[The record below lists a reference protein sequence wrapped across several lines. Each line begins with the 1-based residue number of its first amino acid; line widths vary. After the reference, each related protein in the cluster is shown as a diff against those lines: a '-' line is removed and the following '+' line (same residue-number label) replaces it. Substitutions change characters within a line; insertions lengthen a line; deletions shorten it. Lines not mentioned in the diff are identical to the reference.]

1 MGSVPEMMGDV
12 TRAEVAALVR
22 LRAAQLTGRDPTTLA
37 ADARFLGELG
47 VDSLDFV
54 EFVLALEDELG
65 IELPEHEMAG
75 VSTPDQLAAL
85 AASKLNPDGG
95 R

>member
-1 MGSVPEMMGDV
+1 M
-12 TRAEVAALVR
+12 
-22 LRAAQLTGRDPTTLA
+22 
-37 ADARFLGELG
+37 
-47 VDSLDFV
+47 
-54 EFVLALEDELG
+54 LALEDELG

>member
-1 MGSVPEMMGDV
+1 MIGGV

-22 LRAAQLTGRDPTTLA
+22 LRAAQLTGRDPTALP
-37 ADARFLGELG
+37 ADASFLGELG

-65 IELPEHEMAG
+65 IELPEHEMAC
-75 VSTPDQLAAL
+75 VSTSEQLAAL
-85 AASKLNPDGG
+85 DASKLSPDSG